1 MCNALEDLILRI
13 LLVAAC
19 VDIILS
25 ESTCEPEERKLAW
38 IDGFAI
44 FVAVVVCSTVAA
56 GVFNIFL

>member
-25 ESTCEPEERKLAW
+25 ESTCEPDERPLAW

-44 FVAVVVCSTVAA
+44 FIAVVVCSTVAA
-56 GVFNIFL
+56 GV